1 MRRWGYWK
9 IATMIAVLH
18 FIAAVGTFA
27 LGFSIGLK
35 RWDTGSA
42 GTVESVA
49 NTFAAVLFQPGAQLL
64 AMGLPAELDWMI
76 ILGNSVLWGL
86 VGAAVVAGLVKRRT

>member
-9 IATMIAVLH
+9 IATAITVLH

-27 LGFSIGLK
+27 LAFSIGLK
-35 RWDTGSA
+35 RWDAGSA
-42 GTVESVA
+42 GPVESVA

-64 AMGLPAELDWMI
+64 AMGLPGEFDWII

-86 VGAAVVAGLVKRRT
+86 VGAAVVLGLLKRQT